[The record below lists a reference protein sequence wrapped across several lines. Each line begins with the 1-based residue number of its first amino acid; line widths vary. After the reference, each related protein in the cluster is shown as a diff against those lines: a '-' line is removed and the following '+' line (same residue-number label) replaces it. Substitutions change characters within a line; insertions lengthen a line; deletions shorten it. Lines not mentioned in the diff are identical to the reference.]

1 VNSMN
6 EGRCNYE
13 RDTGR
18 FFFWVFWVKGV
29 IVYFRRAYVSGGKM
43 KCLLALNN
51 CFERTS
57 YFVEME
63 SESIVLHI
71 TCDILGT
78 VLCEHRL
85 SESVRLVIS

>member
-1 VNSMN
+1 
-6 EGRCNYE
+6 
-13 RDTGR
+13 
-18 FFFWVFWVKGV
+18 
-29 IVYFRRAYVSGGKM
+29 M
-43 KCLLALNN
+43 KRLLALNN